1 MNEVLSDTDNPSH
14 LHLDLESNIFFLR
27 KTYLPNYG
35 PLDTML
41 QSVYPLHQRR
51 KSLEQVDKLPQ
62 THRDRA
68 QADEGPPASVAKSHR
83 LTTCDYLNFQHAEDH
98 LKFRSSA
105 TVVKSSK
112 WLGATTLDAAGFHGP
127 RSSSKQRSGLDQQQ
141 SLVTWMELKAGRGRG
156 KATDAAP
163 PPLRQTETKGNCDTG
178 RSQPV

>member
-14 LHLDLESNIFFLR
+14 LHLDLESNIFFLW

-62 THRDRA
+62 THRDIA
-68 QADEGPPASVAKSHR
+68 QADEGPPASMAKSHR

-105 TVVKSSK
+105 TVVKGSK
-112 WLGATTLDAAGFHGP
+112 WLGATTLDAAGYHVGC
-127 RSSSKQRSGLDQQQ
+127 SGLPRPQEFQQTALRSRSTTISGYLDGAESWEGAGQ
-141 SLVTWMELKAGRGRG
+141 SHRHCSTTTPTDRNKREL
-156 KATDAAP
+156 
-163 PPLRQTETKGNCDTG
+163 
-178 RSQPV
+178 